1 MQDELD
7 SVKLQSRNMLLSQG
21 DELGQSVIAVGHLAG
36 HVTELYEELQNAE
49 KKFCTSSHEV
59 GRRSFVHRTHL
70 NCTYINKSV
79 PSINCQ

>member
-49 KKFCTSSHEV
+49 KKFCTSHEV
-59 GRRSFVHRTHL
+59 GQQ
-70 NCTYINKSV
+70 SV
-79 PSINCQ
+79 VP